1 MATLVIGRK
10 LFETESDIELAFI
23 VGRTLAA
30 IRPDHLLRW
39 PNFVPTLAELEIA
52 VRAAI
57 RLVDPER
64 PIPPELTPRG
74 RAIRGAS

>member
-1 MATLVIGRK
+1 M
-10 LFETESDIELAFI
+10 ESDVELAFI

-30 IRPDHLLRW
+30 FRPDHLLRW

-64 PIPPELTPRG
+64 PIPAELTSARSSNT
-74 RAIRGAS
+74 RAS